1 MELIFFLKE
10 GVLQILSLN
19 EEGKFVEKLVKNLK
33 IFETLISKTVQKASD
48 LTLDEVTINIF
59 NNLDKETLFKTI
71 NEMEEKSINHLDAET
86 IDSLSRLYQNVRN

>member
-33 IFETLISKTVQKASD
+33 IFETLISKTVQKAPD

-86 IDSLSRLYQNVRN
+86 IDSLSRLYQSVRN